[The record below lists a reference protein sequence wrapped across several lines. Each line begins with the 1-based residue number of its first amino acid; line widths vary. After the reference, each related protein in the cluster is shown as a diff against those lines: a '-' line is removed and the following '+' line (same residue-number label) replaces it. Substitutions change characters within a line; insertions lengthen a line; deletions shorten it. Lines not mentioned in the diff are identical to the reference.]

1 MRTLSGSNDKMLL
14 TIDIGN
20 TSIHWGV
27 FEKEILKSSGKII
40 VDKAN
45 PKSLSK
51 ECFPA
56 GAFSKVLVS
65 SVVPVLD
72 SLILELFPKALFVT
86 KDNIPFITIVLD
98 SPEQVG
104 ADRLVDAVAV
114 WKLFGGPAIIIDFG
128 TATTFDLLSSNG
140 EYLGGA
146 IAPGLDL
153 SRQLLHEKAAKLP
166 LIDFA
171 MPKQVIGKNTV
182 EAMQSGLYYG
192 YCGLVKELITQFK
205 QVVGI
210 QRAVSSDSSVCKV
223 IATGGYASVVCK
235 EIPEVEIIDEL
246 LSLKGLSLIAG
257 AINQIP

>member
-1 MRTLSGSNDKMLL
+1 MLL

-98 SPEQVG
+98 SPGQVG

-140 EYLGGA
+140 E
-146 IAPGLDL
+146 
-153 SRQLLHEKAAKLP
+153 
-166 LIDFA
+166 
-171 MPKQVIGKNTV
+171 
-182 EAMQSGLYYG
+182 
-192 YCGLVKELITQFK
+192 
-205 QVVGI
+205 
-210 QRAVSSDSSVCKV
+210 
-223 IATGGYASVVCK
+223 
-235 EIPEVEIIDEL
+235 
-246 LSLKGLSLIAG
+246 
-257 AINQIP
+257 